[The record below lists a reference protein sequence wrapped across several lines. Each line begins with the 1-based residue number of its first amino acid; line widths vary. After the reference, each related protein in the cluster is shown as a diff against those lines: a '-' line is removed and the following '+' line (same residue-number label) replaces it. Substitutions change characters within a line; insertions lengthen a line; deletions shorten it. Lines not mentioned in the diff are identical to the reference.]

1 MFYLSAVIRRKT
13 ARTAI
18 ISQILRPFKKNCIL
32 TNISLILL
40 DHIGVHHSYDI
51 TSAGPDHYCCLAHIT
66 LLRLRNKYLR
76 TNLRRRYADLF
87 HQVGKI
93 ISLSSPSLANTD
105 GFITEFYMICYNT
118 LSTKYYFKRRH
129 CRLCFIR
136 EGQIVLQQAMSPVIS
151 PVLLLN
157 AGSNSL
163 YLHSFIAL
171 TLHLLRR
178 SNDHFGVPGSRILRL
193 SIRPPTARC
202 HTNTQTS
209 SHLITIPASHI
220 PPFHGAWPHV
230 PVISWTPELT
240 KKI

>member
-1 MFYLSAVIRRKT
+1 MQIYFTRWAKLSVSPPPVLPILMDLLQNFTWFVTTLFRQN
-13 ARTAI
+13 I
-18 ISQILRPFKKNCIL
+18 I
-32 TNISLILL
+32 
-40 DHIGVHHSYDI
+40 
-51 TSAGPDHYCCLAHIT
+51 
-66 LLRLRNKYLR
+66 
-76 TNLRRRYADLF
+76 
-87 HQVGKI
+87 
-93 ISLSSPSLANTD
+93 
-105 GFITEFYMICYNT
+105 
-118 LSTKYYFKRRH
+118 FKRRH

-178 SNDHFGVPGSRILRL
+178 SNDHFGVPGSQILRL

-230 PVISWTPELT
+230 PVISWTLELT
-240 KKI
+240 NKIWPTWDFSQV